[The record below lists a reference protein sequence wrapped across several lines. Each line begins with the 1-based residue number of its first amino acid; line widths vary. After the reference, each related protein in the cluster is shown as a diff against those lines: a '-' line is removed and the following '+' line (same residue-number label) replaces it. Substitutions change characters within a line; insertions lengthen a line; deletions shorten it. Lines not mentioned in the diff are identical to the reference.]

1 MMKLYKSGRTTT
13 AVIIALSLSACARF
27 DARTQANGDFDYVQ
41 TPLGENY
48 QTANFS
54 QDEAR
59 NIYDIPA
66 LTEQQKRIGFS
77 SSNVDIRPPTQLIP
91 VIDGVVLEANNS
103 DKTTVLFNA
112 FNNNENMQDKVWKL
126 LESYIAAN
134 NIDVAA
140 KDNSLKQLETGIFR
154 QQLSYGSFL
163 FRNKILIE
171 SSYQFTLTQ
180 PPGGRNAALTVDVLS
195 YSEKNDDTPL
205 KVNLTARNK
214 QSIEL
219 RLVNDLLT
227 YAYQLKQ
234 DSDLQVAGLQPL
246 PIKLGYD
253 DNNQMAWI
261 IDADFLASWT
271 KLPDLLA
278 LLRFEQV
285 DEDKNLGYYLVK
297 FKAPNAKYWP
307 EHNLNPFE
315 LDNAEYFI
323 QLGELNSGS
332 TSMTW
337 LDADKKPLAD
347 EKVTEIY
354 FSITSK
360 IRDVL
365 LLNENQSKAL

>member
-1 MMKLYKSGRTTT
+1 MIKLYKSGRVTT
-13 AVIIALSLSACARF
+13 AVIVALSLSACARF

-48 QTANFS
+48 QTARFTQN
-54 QDEAR
+54 EAR
-59 NIYDIPA
+59 DLYDIPV
-66 LTEQQKRIGFS
+66 LTEQQKRIGFL

-91 VIDGVVLEANNS
+91 VIDGVVLETNNS
-103 DKTTVLFNA
+103 DKTTILFNA
-112 FNNNENMQDKVWKL
+112 FDHTENMKDKVWEL
-126 LESYIAAN
+126 LESYIAEN
-134 NIDVAA
+134 NIEVAA
-140 KDNSLKQLETGIFR
+140 KDSRLAQIETGIFR
-154 QQLSYGSFL
+154 QQQAYGSFFFSKEVL
-163 FRNKILIE
+163 RE
-171 SSYQFTLTQ
+171 SSYRFTLTQ
-180 PPGGRNAALTVDVLS
+180 PKGEGNAALTVEALS
-195 YSEKNDDTPL
+195 YSEKNDNANL
-205 KVNLTARNK
+205 KVNLTARSK
-214 QSIEL
+214 KSIEL
-219 RLVNDLLT
+219 RLVNDLLK
-227 YAYQLKQ
+227 YAYQLKAT
-234 DSDLQVAGLQPL
+234 SELQVASSQPL

-261 IDADFLASWT
+261 VDADFLVSWT

-285 DEDKNLGYYLVK
+285 DADKNLGYYLVK

-307 EHNLNPFE
+307 ENNLNPFK

-323 QLGELNSGS
+323 QLGELDSGS
-332 TSMTW
+332 TSITW
-337 LDADKKPLAD
+337 LNADKKPLAD

>member
-1 MMKLYKSGRTTT
+1 MSKFYKSGRVTT
-13 AVIIALSLSACARF
+13 AVIVALSLSACARF

-41 TPLGENY
+41 TPRGEHY
-48 QTANFS
+48 QTAHFTQN
-54 QDEAR
+54 EAR
-59 NIYDIPA
+59 DIYDIPA
-66 LTEQQKRIGFS
+66 LTEQQKRIGFL

-112 FNNNENMQDKVWKL
+112 FNHTENMKDKVWTL

-134 NIDVAA
+134 NIEVAA
-140 KDNSLKQLETGIFR
+140 KDSNLTQIETGMFR
-154 QQLSYGSFL
+154 HQQAYGSFL
-163 FRNKILIE
+163 FRTKVVRE
-171 SSYQFTLTQ
+171 SSYRFTLNQ
-180 PPGGRNAALTVDVLS
+180 PQGGQNAALTVEVLS
-195 YSEKNDDTPL
+195 YSEKNDNVDL
-205 KVNLTARNK
+205 KVNLTARSK
-214 QSIEL
+214 KSIEL
-219 RLVNDLLT
+219 RLVNDLLK
-227 YAYQLKQ
+227 YAYQLKE
-234 DSDLQVAGLQPL
+234 SSELQVANSQPL

-253 DNNQMAWI
+253 DNNQMVWI
-261 IDADFLASWT
+261 VDADFIVSWT

-285 DEDKNLGYYLVK
+285 DADKNLGYYLVK

-307 EHNLNPFE
+307 ENNLNSFE

-332 TSMTW
+332 TSITW

>member
-1 MMKLYKSGRTTT
+1 MIKLFKTGRVTT
-13 AVIIALSLSACARF
+13 AVIVALSLSACARF
-27 DARTQANGDFDYVQ
+27 DAKTQANGDFDYAQ

-48 QTANFS
+48 RTGSFT

-59 NIYDIPA
+59 NLYDIPA
-66 LTEQQKRIGFS
+66 LTEPQKRIGFS
-77 SSNVDIRPPTQLIP
+77 SADVDIRPPTQLIP
-91 VIDGVVLEANNS
+91 VIDGVVLDKNNS
-103 DKTTVLFNA
+103 DNTTILFNA
-112 FNNNENMQDKVWKL
+112 FNHTENMKDKVWNL

-134 NIDVAA
+134 NIELKV
-140 KDNSLKQLETGIFR
+140 KDSTLAQIETGLFR
-154 QQLSYGSFL
+154 QKDSYGSFL
-163 FRNKILIE
+163 YSNDVLRE
-171 SSYQFTLTQ
+171 SRYRFTLTQ
-180 PPGGRNAALTVDVLS
+180 AQGGQNAALTVEALS
-195 YSEKNDDTPL
+195 YSEKNDDQAV
-205 KVNLTARNK
+205 KVNLTARSK
-214 QSIEL
+214 KSIEL
-219 RLVNDLLT
+219 RLVNDLLKH
-227 YAYQLKQ
+227 AYQLKEA
-234 DSDLQVAGLQPL
+234 SDLQVAGSQPL

-261 IDADFLASWT
+261 VDANFLASWT
-271 KLPDLLA
+271 KLPDLLE

-285 DEDKNLGYYLVK
+285 DSDKSLGYYLVK

-347 EKVTEIY
+347 KKVTEIY
-354 FSITSK
+354 FSITDK
-360 IRDVL
+360 IREVL

>member
-1 MMKLYKSGRTTT
+1 MIKFYKSGRVTT
-13 AVIIALSLSACARF
+13 AVIVALSLSACARF

-41 TPLGENY
+41 TPRGENY
-48 QTANFS
+48 QTAHFTQNEER
-54 QDEAR
+54 DT
-59 NIYDIPA
+59 YDIPA
-66 LTEQQKRIGFS
+66 LTEQQKRIGFL

-112 FNNNENMQDKVWKL
+112 FNHTENMKDKVWTL

-134 NIDVAA
+134 NIEVAV
-140 KDNSLKQLETGIFR
+140 KDSRLAQIETGIFH
-154 QQLSYGSFL
+154 QQFVYGSFFSGKEVL
-163 FRNKILIE
+163 RE
-171 SSYQFTLTQ
+171 SRYRFTLIQ
-180 PPGGRNAALTVDVLS
+180 PQGGRNAALTVEVLS
-195 YSEKNDDTPL
+195 YSEKNDNVDL
-205 KVNLTARNK
+205 KVNLTARSK
-214 QSIEL
+214 KSIEL
-219 RLVNDLLT
+219 RLVNDLLK
-227 YAYQLKQ
+227 YAYQLKET
-234 DSDLQVAGLQPL
+234 SKLEVANSQPL

-253 DNNQMAWI
+253 DNNQMVWI
-261 IDADFLASWT
+261 VDADFIVSWT

-285 DEDKNLGYYLVK
+285 DADKNLGYYLVK
-297 FKAPNAKYWP
+297 FKAPNAKYWA
-307 EHNLNPFE
+307 ENNLNSFE

-332 TSMTW
+332 TSITW

-365 LLNENQSKAL
+365 LLNDQQSKAL

>member
-1 MMKLYKSGRTTT
+1 MMRLFKSGRVTA
-13 AVIIALSLSACARF
+13 AVIVALSLSACARF
-27 DARTQANGDFDYVQ
+27 DARTQANGDFNYDQ

-48 QTANFS
+48 QTDNFT

-59 NIYDIPA
+59 DLYAIPA

-77 SSNVDIRPPTQLIP
+77 SSDVDIRPPTQLIP

-112 FNNNENMQDKVWKL
+112 FNRTENMKDKVWKI

-134 NIDVAA
+134 NIDVVA
-140 KDNSLKQLETGIFR
+140 KDITLAQIETGIFR
-154 QQLSYGSFL
+154 QKLSYGSFL
-163 FRNKILIE
+163 YSNDILRE
-171 SSYQFTLTQ
+171 SSYRFTLTQ
-180 PPGGRNAALTVDVLS
+180 PQGGQNAALTVEALS
-195 YSEKNDDTPL
+195 YSEKNDDHAV
-205 KVNLTARNK
+205 KVNLTARSK
-214 QSIEL
+214 KSIEL
-219 RLVNDLLT
+219 RMVNDLLK
-227 YAYQLKQ
+227 YAYQLKEA
-234 DSDLQVAGLQPL
+234 SDLQVAGSQPL

-261 IDADFLASWT
+261 VDANFLVTWT
-271 KLPDLLA
+271 KLPDLLE

-285 DEDKNLGYYLVK
+285 DSDKNLGYYLVK

-307 EHNLNPFE
+307 EHNLNRFE

-337 LDADKKPLAD
+337 LDADKKPLED
-347 EKVTEIY
+347 KKVTEIY

-365 LLNENQSKAL
+365 LSNENESKPL